1 MSNLFR
7 TESDVMLATAS
18 QVDDINDQ
26 VQGELSRLRGVVDSV
41 RGSWAGQ
48 AQVSFDSL
56 MNRWNSSA
64 RQLQEALASISDN
77 IRHNARSFENTEAD
91 NSQAFNA
98 VGAGD
103 GAGLPL

>member
-1 MSNLFR
+1 MSQLFK
-7 TESDVMLATAS
+7 TEADVMLATAGH
-18 QVDDINDQ
+18 VDDTNDQ

-56 MNRWNSSA
+56 MNRWDSSA

-77 IRHNARSFENTEAD
+77 IRSNARNFENTEAD
-91 NSQAFNA
+91 NSRAFNS

>member
-7 TESDVMLATAS
+7 TESDVMLATAG
-18 QVDDINDQ
+18 QVDDTNDQ
-26 VQGELSRLRGVVDSV
+26 VQSELNRLRGVVDSV

-48 AQVSFDSL
+48 AQVSFDAL
-56 MNRWNSSA
+56 MNRWNASA
-64 RQLQEALASISDN
+64 RQLQEALGSISEN
-77 IRHNARSFENTEAD
+77 IRSNARNFESTEAD

-103 GAGLPL
+103 GAGLSL

>member
-1 MSNLFR
+1 
-7 TESDVMLATAS
+7 MLATAG

-26 VQGELSRLRGVVDSV
+26 VQGELNRLRGVVDSV

-56 MNRWNSSA
+56 MARWNTSA
-64 RQLQEALASISDN
+64 RQLQEALNSISEN

-91 NSQAFNA
+91 NSQAFSS

-103 GAGLPL
+103 GAGLAL